1 MKKIFT
7 AGFAATMALSM
18 VGCSSADDS
27 ATSQAE
33 ETETV
38 ITVGISP
45 DYAPYESLDT
55 DGNIIGFDPDMV
67 AWFETYLND
76 KGEDTYS
83 LEFKQMN
90 FDNIVTQ
97 LQGDQIDL
105 GISGFSYSEDRK
117 VEWSDP
123 YIKTAQVAVVPNGSD
138 ITSVDQLEGAVLAAQ
153 TGSTGEAAANEI
165 EGAQVSSIQSVQDI
179 FAGLG
184 ANQYDAAV
192 VDLGVAKEYV
202 DSGNFTMIDGTL
214 ADEENYVIAKEG
226 NTKMIDLVNDCIAA
240 FVASDDYTALCDE
253 YDLLPLE

>member
-1 MKKIFT
+1 M
-7 AGFAATMALSM
+7 
-18 VGCSSADDS
+18 
-27 ATSQAE
+27 
-33 ETETV
+33 
-38 ITVGISP
+38 ITIGISP

-165 EGAQVSSIQSVQDI
+165 EGAQVSSVQSVQDI

-240 FVASDDYTALCDE
+240 FVASNDYTALCDE